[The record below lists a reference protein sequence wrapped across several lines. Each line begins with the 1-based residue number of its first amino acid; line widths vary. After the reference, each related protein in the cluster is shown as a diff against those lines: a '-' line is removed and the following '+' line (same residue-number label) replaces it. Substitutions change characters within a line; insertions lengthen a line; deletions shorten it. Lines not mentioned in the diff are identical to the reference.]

1 MYIAGLFNRDL
12 GRGISGRDYQ
22 GKGKNKR
29 PYKILESVFPK
40 GKETGFI
47 RVIHYRSSKI
57 VFFATP
63 GKDTNE
69 FPLNTIADIRNLLT
83 ISDDCI
89 SVILE
94 CFNRESITP
103 IKVDF
108 PALMAK
114 LSAKREEEHKDG
126 IFSKEINSRGRCK
139 DGV

>member
-1 MYIAGLFNRDL
+1 M
-12 GRGISGRDYQ
+12 
-22 GKGKNKR
+22 
-29 PYKILESVFPK
+29 
-40 GKETGFI
+40 
-47 RVIHYRSSKI
+47 
-57 VFFATP
+57 P

-108 PALMAK
+108 PALMAI
-114 LSAKREEEHKDG
+114 LSAKREEEYKDG
-126 IFSKEINSRGRCK
+126 IFSKKINSRDRCR